1 MENQKANDSPV
12 GKIVSI
18 DGSLRSLVLQK
29 FCYNDDGTIKAV
41 IIDEVRSRKSG
52 NTFYLCEFPN
62 RERKWINSN
71 LCWFTEKFV
80 GISENVIIVEQKEA
94 KKKRSDVTVVRS
106 ASLSGAWD
114 DRFVVVDKETGEILD
129 DAQGYGY
136 KSKPKAYAAWTYKN
150 RDKSKDKEKAAK
162 KARIEQWMRKHKNF
176 VAAMD
181 EYCFEIEVKG
191 SWGPDDRFN
200 AKFVREMLKSSG
212 LETDFT
218 AGELLRVWE
227 RRKG

>member
-1 MENQKANDSPV
+1 MEQKD
-12 GKIVSI
+12 K
-18 DGSLRSLVLQK
+18 
-29 FCYNDDGTIKAV
+29 T
-41 IIDEVRSRKSG
+41 
-52 NTFYLCEFPN
+52 
-62 RERKWINSN
+62 
-71 LCWFTEKFV
+71 
-80 GISENVIIVEQKEA
+80 VEQKEI
-94 KKKRSDVTVVRS
+94 KKKKPDVTVVRS

-136 KSKPKAYAAWTYKN
+136 KSKTKAYAAWTYKN
-150 RDKSKDKEKAAK
+150 RDKSKDNEKAEK

-191 SWGPDDRFN
+191 SWGPDDRFD

-212 LETDFT
+212 LEPDFT

-227 RRKG
+227 HWKG